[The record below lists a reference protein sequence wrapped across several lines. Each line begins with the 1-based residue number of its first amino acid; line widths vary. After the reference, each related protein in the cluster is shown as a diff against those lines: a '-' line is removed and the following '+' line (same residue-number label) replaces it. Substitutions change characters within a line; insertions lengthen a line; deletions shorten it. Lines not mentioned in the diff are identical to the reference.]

1 MPWVRVSPLAMEIGY
16 FIVAKESSGLLPGMI
31 SDSTER
37 ESHQKDYKA
46 SSEGKQSHIVKGHN
60 LTPSCLS
67 LFEDILIL
75 GMIEE

>member
-1 MPWVRVSPLAMEIGY
+1 MPWVSVSPLAMEIGY
-16 FIVAKESSGLLPGMI
+16 FIVAKELSALLPGI

-37 ESHQKDYKA
+37 ESHQKRYKA

>member
-1 MPWVRVSPLAMEIGY
+1 MPWVSVSPLAMEIGY
-16 FIVAKESSGLLPGMI
+16 FIVAKELSGLLPGI

-37 ESHQKDYKA
+37 ESHQKKYKA

>member
-1 MPWVRVSPLAMEIGY
+1 MPWVRISPLAMEIGY
-16 FIVAKESSGLLPGMI
+16 FIVAKKSSGLLPGI

-37 ESHQKDYKA
+37 ESHQKEYKA